1 MPRLSP
7 ILLIAIIFSALKTSM
22 VDVSG
27 SMALEEKAA

>member
-1 MPRLSP
+1 MARLSP
-7 ILLIAIIFSALKTSM
+7 ILLIAIIFAALKTGM